1 MKDPAAEPRIDPDTI
16 EALAARLDRAR
27 RSRTPTTRLTDD
39 LPDLT
44 EADAYAIARSGLA
57 MREAAGERVVGAKLG
72 FTSAAMQEALG
83 VDSPNYGW
91 LTDSTIV
98 SGGHVSLGELIHPKA
113 EPEIALVL
121 GEELE
126 GSGVSAQD
134 VLSATERVMPIIEVV
149 DSRFLGFRFRAL
161 DNTADNS
168 SAGRVVLGSQATQPD
183 FDLSAVGVVVTVDG
197 ELFQTSSGAA
207 ALGHPAAGVAWLVRR
222 LAQSGRG
229 LEAGH
234 LIISGGLTG
243 PIELR
248 PGTEVF
254 VEIDRLGSASMRVDG
269 QSPEDENDQ

>member
-1 MKDPAAEPRIDPDTI
+1 MKHPAPTPRLDPETI
-16 EALAARLDRAR
+16 EEAAARLDRAR
-27 RSRTPTTRLTDD
+27 LSRTPTSRLTDG

-44 EADAYAIARSGLA
+44 EADAYAIARRGLA
-57 MREAAGERVVGAKLG
+57 MRDAAGERVVGAKLG
-72 FTSAAMQEALG
+72 FTSAAMQRALG

-91 LTDSTIV
+91 LTDSTII
-98 SGGHVSLGELIHPKA
+98 SDGRVSLGELIHPKA
-113 EPEIALVL
+113 EPEIAFVL
-121 GEELE
+121 GADLE
-126 GSGVSAQD
+126 GATVSAHD
-134 VLSATERVMPIIEVV
+134 VLSATAYVMPIIEVV
-149 DSRFLGFRFRAL
+149 DSRFVGFRFRAL

-168 SAGRVVLGSQATQPD
+168 SAGRVVLGSRATEPD
-183 FDLSAVGVVVTVDG
+183 FDLSAVGVVVTVNG

-222 LAQSGRG
+222 LAESGRG

-243 PIELR
+243 PIELG

-269 QSPEDENDQ
+269 QSPEDQVDT